1 MKLSYIAEKF
11 SKELFKEGEFDNLG
25 LLSHTVG
32 KLLVCYYDSSYL
44 NDLTK
49 NNHISCI
56 ITTKELAANFKDS
69 VFGVVVCDS
78 PLELFY
84 EIHHFLLA
92 ETNFYRTDFDTI
104 IASSAKIHPNAFV
117 SEKNVV
123 VGENTLIEP
132 NATIHANTFIG
143 DNVIIRS
150 GTVISGEGFE
160 HKKINGRWVAI
171 RHAGGVEIQNDVEI
185 QSNCA
190 ISKSVFK
197 TNTVIGENTKL
208 DNIVHVAH
216 NVTIGKSCRL
226 AACAMVA
233 GSVSIGDHVWIGPN
247 ASISSEIIIEDNA
260 QISIGAVVTRNVM
273 KNQKVSGNFA
283 IEHSKFLTFLKN
295 IR

>member
-1 MKLSYIAEKF
+1 MKLSYISEKF
-11 SKELFKEGEFDNLG
+11 SKQLVKEGEFDNLG

-44 NDLTK
+44 NELTK
-49 NNHISCI
+49 NKQISCI
-56 ITTKELAANFKDS
+56 ITTKEFATNFS
-69 VFGVVVCDS
+69 TSNFGILVCEN

-84 EIHHFLLA
+84 EIHHYLIA
-92 ETNFYRTDFDTI
+92 QTNFYKTDFDTI
-104 IASSAKIHPNAFV
+104 IASSAYIHPNAFV
-117 SEKNVV
+117 SVKNVV
-123 VGENTLIEP
+123 IGENTLIEP
-132 NATIHANTFIG
+132 NVTIHENTYIG

-160 HKKINGRWVAI
+160 HKKFQGRWVAVK
-171 RHAGGVEIQNDVEI
+171 HAGGVQIQNDVEI

-208 DNIVHVAH
+208 DNLVHVAH

-226 AACAMVA
+226 AANAMIA

-247 ASISSEIIIEDNA
+247 AAVSSEIIIEENA
-260 QISIGAVVTRNVM
+260 QITIGAVVTRNVL

-283 IEHSKFLTFLKN
+283 IEHSKFLSFLKN